1 MGHVLSLHTVYEM
14 ARVTI
19 PTFLESFVHEIGR
32 EEADRRIADFAR
44 RVVKKARIHLHVEG
58 HELLPR
64 DRSVVL
70 MANHQ
75 SHMDIPVSY
84 ASIGDMTVRMVGK
97 KELFRIPVW
106 ARAMRAGGFIEI
118 DRGDRASAIA
128 SLERAAIQIHDGVSI
143 WIAPEGSRSK
153 TGRLGPLKK
162 GGFHLARDTDTPIV
176 PMAITGTGAIL
187 PPGTTSM
194 RYDCPVRVV
203 FGAPIPVADRSI
215 DELMVE
221 VGDFLR
227 ANNGKG

>member
-1 MGHVLSLHTVYEM
+1 MGHVLSLHTVYEI
-14 ARVTI
+14 ARVAI
-19 PTFLESFVHEIGR
+19 PTFIESFVREIDR
-32 EEADRRIADFAR
+32 AEADRRIADFAR
-44 RVVKKARIHLHVEG
+44 RVVYKARIDLHVEG
-58 HELLPR
+58 RELIPR
-64 DRSVVL
+64 DRSMVL

-84 ASIGDMTVRMVGK
+84 ASIGHRTVRMVGK

-118 DRGDRASAIA
+118 DRDDRSSAIA
-128 SLERAAIQIHDGVSI
+128 SLERAATQIRDGVSI

-162 GGFHLARDTDTPIV
+162 GGFHLARNTRTPIV
-176 PMAITGTGAIL
+176 PMAITGTDAIL
-187 PPGTTSM
+187 PPGATSM

-203 FGAPIPVADRSI
+203 FGAPIPVVDRGI
-215 DELMVE
+215 DELVAE

-227 ANNGKG
+227 ANNGMG

>member
-14 ARVTI
+14 ARVTV
-19 PTFLESFVHEIGR
+19 PTFFESFVREIDR

-44 RVVKKARIHLHVEG
+44 RVVDKARIHLHVEG
-58 HELLPR
+58 QHLIPG
-64 DRSVVL
+64 DTAVVF

-84 ASIGDMTVRMVGK
+84 ASIGQKTVRMVGK

-106 ARAMRAGGFIEI
+106 ARAMRAGGFIEL

-128 SLERAAIQIHDGVSI
+128 SLKRAAVQIRDGVSI

-162 GGFHLARDTDTPIV
+162 GGFHLARDTLTPIV

-203 FGAPIPVADRSI
+203 FGAPIQVAERTI

-227 ANNGKG
+227 ANNGRG